1 MEVEVSHRVVGE
13 VGKVLGALLN
23 IWEERSVSGRVKM
36 GMLKGTVVPTVLYE
50 CKAGAINDNVGECVG
65 NEMLKDSMWYE
76 VSC

>member
-1 MEVEVSHRVVGE
+1 
-13 VGKVLGALLN
+13 
-23 IWEERSVSGRVKM
+23 M